1 MKLTTQSV
9 KILAVPAG
17 KSEGIFFDDDVPGFG
32 VRVRDGGSRTY
43 VFQYKLGA
51 KQRRIAMGP
60 VTALDIGKARNKAKD
75 LYAAVRLGQD
85 PAGEKSALRA
95 RAAETFE
102 AVAALF
108 LAYQRDPN
116 GGGLRPRSSLIL
128 ERHLLG
134 YAKALHGQ
142 QLAKIDRRDIATCIA
157 AISQNSGKVTSN
169 RVRSSIS
176 GFFAWAIRNGI
187 AETNPVAGTRPADE
201 ATRERVLEP
210 HELRS
215 IWNALGDDH
224 YSSIV
229 KLLMLSGAR
238 AGEIADLRWDELKA
252 TEIVLPGERTKNG
265 KQFAL
270 PLSSAAIE
278 ILSRQP
284 RRSGADGKLRDRIF
298 GNSAGPFS
306 GWSKSKGML
315 DERIAEQAGKPIDHW
330 VIHDLRRSFATHAAE
345 ELKIPPHIIECC
357 LNHISGFRSGV
368 AGTYNR
374 ASYQAEMRTAM
385 DRWADQ
391 LLAWVE
397 GRESNVT
404 PLRA

>member
-1 MKLTTQSV
+1 MKLTSQSL
-9 KILAVPAG
+9 KSLALDAG
-17 KSEGIFFDDDVPGFG
+17 KTEGIFFDDDVPGFG

-43 VFQYKLGA
+43 VFQYKLGT

-60 VTALDIGKARNKAKD
+60 VTALDLGKARSKAKD

-85 PAGEKSALRA
+85 PAGEKSAARA
-95 RAAETFE
+95 KAAETFE

-108 LAYQRDPN
+108 LAYQRDPK
-116 GGGLRPRSSLIL
+116 GGALRPRTSLIL

-142 QLAKIDRRDIATCIA
+142 QLAKIDRRSIATCIA
-157 AISQNSGKVTSN
+157 SIAQNSGKVTSN

-210 HELRS
+210 KELRS
-215 IWNALGDDH
+215 IWNALGNDH
-224 YSSIV
+224 HSSIV
-229 KLLMLSGAR
+229 KLLMLTGAR
-238 AGEIADLRWDELKA
+238 ASEIADLRWDELKTA
-252 TEIVLPGERTKNG
+252 EIVLPGERTKNG
-265 KQFAL
+265 KPFSI
-270 PLSSAAIE
+270 PLSSAALE
-278 ILSRQP
+278 ILRQQP
-284 RRSGADGKLRDRIF
+284 RRAGPDGKPRDRIF

-315 DERIAEQAGKPIDHW
+315 DARIAERGEPLAHW
-330 VIHDLRRSFATHAAE
+330 VIHDLRRSFATHLGE

-385 DRWADQ
+385 VRWADQ

-397 GRESNVT
+397 DRESNVT